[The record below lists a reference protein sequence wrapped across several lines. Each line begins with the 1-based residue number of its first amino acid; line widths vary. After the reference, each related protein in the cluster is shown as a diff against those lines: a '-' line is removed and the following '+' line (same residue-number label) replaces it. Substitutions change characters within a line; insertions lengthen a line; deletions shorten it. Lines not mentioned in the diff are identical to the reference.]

1 MAKKRNVYIPFSD
14 LTCDFS
20 NEGRLKNRFTNHD
33 WYIQKNTHDVSGDEL
48 FYVVGRETSR
58 DPDYLYHRT
67 PDEAVIKLLKNINAN
82 VIPIFFDIGLPKDV
96 CIEDSDLSEPER
108 LSIGEF
114 FRDFLNTSRADARC
128 ITKERLNIYPEDD
141 IVMTKDPAIYQDRIK
156 EKKLTVLLTD
166 DPKQK
171 SVKDYGIAVNP
182 ESPYATAYVTET
194 LRMFDKRMERKDIIE
209 NESLSYLFPDTKEEV
224 EAKWLKTHEPDPAL
238 ACVGYLKD
246 LTNVPNIVRKKI
258 ERDRRKEEEEE
269 RI

>member
-48 FYVVGRETSR
+48 FYVVGRETSK

-67 PDEAVIKLLKNINAN
+67 PDEAVIKILKNINAN
-82 VIPIFFDIGLPKDV
+82 VIPVFFDIGLPKDV

-128 ITKERLNIYPEDD
+128 IAKERLNTYPEDD
-141 IVMTKDPAIYQDRIK
+141 IIMTKDPAIYQDRIK

-171 SVKDYGIAVNP
+171 SVEDYGIAVNP

-194 LRMFDKRMERKDIIE
+194 LRMFDKRMERKNIIE

-224 EAKWLKTHEPDPAL
+224 EAEWLKTHDPDPAL

-246 LTNVPNIVRKKI
+246 LTNVPDIVRKKI

>member
-48 FYVVGRETSR
+48 FYVVGRETSK

-82 VIPIFFDIGLPKDV
+82 VTPVFFNIGLPKDI
-96 CIEDSDLSEPER
+96 CIEHSDLSEPER
-108 LSIGEF
+108 LSVNEF
-114 FRDFLNTSRADARC
+114 FRDFLDTSRADVQCMA
-128 ITKERLNIYPEDD
+128 KEDLNLYPEDV
-141 IVMTKDPAIYQDRIK
+141 IIMTKDPEIYQNRIK

-171 SVKDYGIAVNP
+171 SVEDYGIAVNP

-224 EAKWLKTHEPDPAL
+224 EAKWLKTHDPDPAL

-246 LTNVPNIVRKKI
+246 LTNVPDIVRKKI